1 MCKHT
6 FSFFF
11 FLKKERVSE
20 ETGLSSKQEREEGQT
35 NTFSFFFQ
43 SKEKR
48 KPVQTFLSKRKV
60 Y

>member
-1 MCKHT
+1 MNCKGGT
-6 FSFFF
+6 ERWGKVQS
-11 FLKKERVSE
+11 KK
-20 ETGLSSKQEREEGQT
+20 TGLGTEGERGEEGQT